1 MEAVDHLA
9 LPFAG
14 FGDAPAI
21 IERDGGVTSYAALA
35 AGVAE
40 RRRAL
45 RERGVGAGAAV
56 QLKGDYG
63 LDCCLWLFAL
73 WQEGCIVAPLAPG
86 ASSRA
91 DTYAAVADVSW
102 MLAAETGRLERAAGR
117 SAHPL
122 YTRLADSGA
131 PGLVI
136 FSSGTSGE
144 PKAALHDVRR
154 LLSKFARGGK
164 ALRTLGF
171 LLFDHISGVDTLLY
185 TLFSGGALV
194 CLDSRN
200 PAVVC
205 RTIADRRV
213 EVLPTAPTFLN
224 MLIMSGEAE
233 KHDMSSLRIITYG
246 GETMPQVVLD
256 RVAEA
261 FPNARVIQ
269 KYGAS
274 EFGALRSRSGGDTSR
289 WLTFDETEVAWR
301 VRDGLLEI
309 RTGTAMLGYLNAPSP
324 FTEDGWYR
332 TGDRV
337 ECDGPRLRILGRDS
351 DLINVGGEK
360 VYPAEIEDALKALP
374 GVIDAVVYGQPHPM
388 LGACIRARVQVGPD
402 AGDAADMR
410 RRIRSALAA
419 TLERYKIPQGI
430 EITRDTLST
439 ERFKKMRR
447 AAAASPDAS

>member
-1 MEAVDHLA
+1 MAAEDRLS
-9 LPFAG
+9 LPFDG

-21 IERDGGVTSYAALA
+21 IESDGRVTSYAALA

-40 RRRAL
+40 RRAAL
-45 RERGVGAGAAV
+45 RQRGVGVGQAV
-56 QLKGDYG
+56 QLHGDYG
-63 LDCCLWLFAL
+63 LETCVWLFAL
-73 WQEGCIVAPLAPG
+73 WKEGCVVAPLAPG
-86 ASSRA
+86 ASSQA
-91 DTYAAVADVSW
+91 ETCAAVADVSW
-102 MLAAETGRLERAAGR
+102 TVSAETGRLERAAGR

-122 YTRLADSGA
+122 YGRLAESGG

-154 LLSKFARGGK
+154 LVSKFARGGK

-194 CLDSRN
+194 CLESRN

-205 RTIADRRV
+205 RTIAAQRV

-233 KHDMSSLRIITYG
+233 RHDLSTLRIITYG
-246 GETMPQVVLD
+246 GETMPQIVLD

-274 EFGALRSRSGGDTSR
+274 EFGALRSRSSGDTSR
-289 WLTFDETEVAWR
+289 WLTFDEADVAWR

-309 RTGTAMLGYLNAPSP
+309 RTRTAMLGYLNAPSP

-337 ECDGPRLRILGRDS
+337 ECDGARVRILGRDS

-360 VYPAEIEDALKALP
+360 VYPAEIADALKALP
-374 GVIDAVVYGQPHPM
+374 DVIDAMVYGQPHPM

-402 AGDAADMR
+402 AGDAADIR
-410 RRIRSALAA
+410 RRIRSALARIF
-419 TLERYKIPQGI
+419 EQYKVPQGI

-439 ERFKKMRR
+439 ARFKKMRQVSET
-447 AAAASPDAS
+447 SPDGS